1 MLNIGDK
8 APAFSA
14 PNADMSVID
23 SENYFGNKKIVLFFY
38 PKDNT
43 PGCIMEA
50 VGFTDNVRDFEE
62 QDVIIIGVS
71 MDDCESHG
79 SFRDKHG
86 LEVILLADTSG
97 EICRAYDVL
106 KAVEM
111 KGQTINKIQ
120 RTTYIIDKEAV
131 IKHVLTDVK
140 PKGHAEEVLAL
151 VNAL

>member
-23 SENYFGNKKIVLFFY
+23 SEHYFGHKKIVLFFY

-50 VGFTDNVRDFEE
+50 VGFTDNARDFEE

-79 SFRDKHG
+79 TFRDKHG

-106 KAVEM
+106 KTVEM
-111 KGQTINKIQ
+111 KGQTVNKIQ
-120 RTTYIIDKEAV
+120 RTTYIIDKEAI
-131 IKHVLTDVK
+131 IKHVLTEVK